1 MKTQKIASAI
11 SAIAFAS
18 LLVAGTASA
27 HSAHDHSHLP
37 VGWTFDK
44 QVTNKIQKNLEQ
56 GHKKTGLSSQE
67 QKILGQYG
75 IGIGNSFNTR
85 VDGQTLKVTR
95 TDSGIRVEGQIKMYA
110 DGLQENLPIRE
121 NAEVARSSFSQN
133 HTGHDHS
140 HLKMSWVFNPAI
152 EEKIHDALVTE
163 RAHRAI
169 GLTSGEQRVL
179 ERYEIKIG
187 NSFYT
192 YVDGKTFTA
201 KRTSMGLRIM
211 NEVDG
216 RTVASAPGAGS
227 GSY

>member
-1 MKTQKIASAI
+1 MKTQKITSAL

-56 GHKKTGLSSQE
+56 GQKKTGLSSLE
-67 QKILGQYG
+67 QKVLGQYG

-85 VDGQTLKVTR
+85 VGGQTMKVTR
-95 TDSGIRVEGQIKMYA
+95 TDSGIRVEGQVKVYA
-110 DGLQENLPIRE
+110 DSLQENLPVRE
-121 NAEVARSSFSQN
+121 NAQVVRSSFSPN
-133 HTGHDHS
+133 HAGHDHR

-152 EEKIHDALVTE
+152 EEKIHDSIASD
-163 RAHRAI
+163 RPHNAI
-169 GLTSGEQRVL
+169 GLTSREQRVL
-179 ERYEIKIG
+179 ERYEINIG

-201 KRTSMGLRIM
+201 KRTSMGIRIM